1 MAKGP
6 TVIQIFALCAISF
19 AAVTLAGAGSS
30 VSESFPVPRLSVN
43 LDSPPEERWSP
54 AMHHW
59 NLDQMRALFMKTLG
73 QVVPVEALPLVEK
86 IGDVLDDLL
95 PEPYAGEIRG
105 IAKTVGIGVGQMAVI
120 NMLYE
125 FTAACTS
132 IVAQDANGTIWHGRN
147 LDYSFT
153 DAMRNISA
161 IIDFKSQGKT
171 VYTTTSFVG
180 QVGVFTG
187 MKPYK
192 FTISL
197 NERDKGNAIENIIE
211 MLQALL
217 LGKVK
222 FTTFVLRDALAKDN
236 SFDEVVQRFTSEQE
250 VAPAYLIVAGVNPG
264 EGVVITKARVS
275 TVNVWRLDLSGN
287 RWFLLETNYD
297 HWVPPPKDDDRRD
310 PGNKAMNAVG
320 QKNINN
326 NTMWNVLSTKPV
338 LNNDT
343 IYTTLMS
350 AATPDIYSTR
360 LRTLPGR

>member
-1 MAKGP
+1 MTSGCGGHSGFLLCILNSI
-6 TVIQIFALCAISF
+6 VI
-19 AAVTLAGAGSS
+19 
-30 VSESFPVPRLSVN
+30 R
-43 LDSPPEERWSP
+43 
-54 AMHHW
+54 
-59 NLDQMRALFMKTLG
+59 
-73 QVVPVEALPLVEK
+73 
-86 IGDVLDDLL
+86 
-95 PEPYAGEIRG
+95 
-105 IAKTVGIGVGQMAVI
+105 
-120 NMLYE
+120 
-125 FTAACTS
+125 ACTS

-147 LDYSFT
+147 LDYNFT

-197 NERDKGNAIENIIE
+197 NERDKGKAIENIVE

-217 LGKVK
+217 LGQVK
-222 FTTFVLRDALAKDN
+222 FTTFVLRDALANDN

-264 EGVVITKARVS
+264 EGVVITKARVT

-287 RWFLLETNYD
+287 RYR
-297 HWVPPPKDDDRRD
+297 DDGYLID
-310 PGNKAMNAVG
+310 PGNKAMNSVG
-320 QKNINN
+320 QKNIDN
-326 NTMWNVLSTKPV
+326 NTMWNVLSTQPV
-338 LNNDT
+338 LNDQT

-350 AATPDIYSTR
+350 AAKPEIYSTR
-360 LRTLPGR
+360 LRTLPGL